1 MRALVS
7 AMLMYAACSQSAEI
21 GKGYS
26 RALET
31 MADPPSKLDVV
42 FVVDD
47 SLSMLDNQQALV
59 EAART
64 ELFPQ
69 LRSMS
74 GELPDLHLAV
84 VSTSLDIDGWGS
96 AASWGCTATPNGH
109 FAMGGWGADGGY
121 SPGSAVPPCTAVAG
135 SYMTDAPDGSGG
147 RITNYTGTIEDAFA
161 CMATLGEKGCG
172 IEQPLEALRRAL
184 TDPANA
190 GFLRDDAALLVVF
203 LSDEDDDS
211 GTDPTQWLPYD
222 PYWPNDRW
230 FEHGVVCDEGVGSAG
245 PKTNCR
251 PNDEPTAMSP
261 IGPYLSFLRSLK
273 TDPAL
278 VMVAG
283 IVPPPGPVT
292 IVQFDDILELD
303 AACTPAGRNGVQPS
317 IRLTTL
323 IPVFQ
328 ARYVL
333 TSICDASMAERVH
346 EIGGAISGIMSN
358 RPCLLTDGPTSA
370 DRCRAFD
377 VDSGGNRTPVSATF
391 TEDPVMCD
399 YTRSHLRADVGVAT
413 GHHVEVECLQ

>member
-31 MADPPSKLDVV
+31 MVDPPSKLDVV

-47 SLSMLDNQQALV
+47 SLSMLDDQQALV

-69 LRSMS
+69 LRSMT

-96 AASWGCTATPNGH
+96 AATWGCADTPDGH
-109 FAMGGWGADGGY
+109 FAMGGWGANNAT
-121 SPGSAVPPCTAVAG
+121 PGTAVPPCTAVAG
-135 SYMTDAPDGSGG
+135 AYMTDAPDGSGG
-147 RITNYTGTIEDAFA
+147 RSTNYTGTIEDAFA

-190 GFLRDDAALLVVF
+190 GFLRADAALLVVF

-211 GTDPTQWLPYD
+211 GTDPTQWPAYD
-222 PYWPNDRW
+222 PYFPNDRW
-230 FEHGVVCDEGVGSAG
+230 FEHGVVCDEDVGSAG

-251 PNDEPTAMSP
+251 PRDEPFAMSP
-261 IGPYLSFLRSLK
+261 IGPYITFLQSLK

-283 IVPPPGPVT
+283 IVPPPSPVN
-292 IVQFDDILELD
+292 IIKYDDTLELD
-303 AACTPAGRNGVQPS
+303 AACTPPGRSGVVPS
-317 IRLTTL
+317 IRLTTFM
-323 IPVFQ
+323 PVFP

-346 EIGGAISGIMSN
+346 QIGGAISGIMTN
-358 RPCLLTDGPTSA
+358 RPCLLTEGPVSA

-377 VDSGGNRTPVSATF
+377 VDSGGKRTPVSATF

-399 YTRSHLRADVGVAT
+399 YTPSHLRADVSVAT
-413 GHHVEVECLQ
+413 GHHVEVECLP